1 MPTQQPPPVARPDAP
16 HAIAI
21 SLALPRLRRRFKQSV
36 AADPLR
42 SDRPPPL
49 TMSAPCVFSRR
60 PPPPT
65 MSGGIISFPSSSSD
79 SFAAF
84 LPPPPRS
91 SLVLQ
96 HPSGVHQHRRREL
109 AWRRAATTCGGII
122 SSPSSS
128 SESSAR
134 CAAPIL
140 HAPCRR
146 GLPRHTGTLTG
157 QDCLGVRTVPALC
170 HRPHGH
176 GHPSAARRRAA
187 LGEEGRLVL
196 P

>member
-1 MPTQQPPPVARPDAP
+1 LASFLRWLCHATRILQP
-16 HAIAI
+16 IET
-21 SLALPRLRRRFKQSV
+21 LQSR
-36 AADPLR
+36 A
-42 SDRPPPL
+42 S
-49 TMSAPCVFSRR
+49 SAPVHRR
-60 PPPPT
+60 T
-65 MSGGIISFPSSSSD
+65 RNFRSVIPSPQSYAHNRTAPCRTARRSASSD

-84 LPPPPRS
+84 LPPPRS
-91 SLVLQ
+91 SSVLQ

-128 SESSAR
+128 SESSA
-134 CAAPIL
+134 
-140 HAPCRR
+140 CRR
-146 GLPRHTGTLTG
+146 GLPRQTGTLTG

-170 HRPHGH
+170 HRPRGH
-176 GHPSAARRRAA
+176 GHPCTARRRAA

>member
-1 MPTQQPPPVARPDAP
+1 LVRPWHP
-16 HAIAI
+16 
-21 SLALPRLRRRFKQSV
+21 S
-36 AADPLR
+36 
-42 SDRPPPL
+42 
-49 TMSAPCVFSRR
+49 
-60 PPPPT
+60 
-65 MSGGIISFPSSSSD
+65 SGGSAMRQGSSNRSKRFNPVRPARLFTATRNFRSVIPSPPSYAHNTTAPRRTARRSASSD

-84 LPPPPRS
+84 LPPPRS

>member
-1 MPTQQPPPVARPDAP
+1 MVRPRHPSSGGSAMRQGSSNRSKRFNPVRPARLFTATRNFRSVIPSPPSYA
-16 HAIAI
+16 HN
-21 SLALPRLRRRFKQSV
+21 
-36 AADPLR
+36 
-42 SDRPPPL
+42 
-49 TMSAPCVFSRR
+49 TTAPCRTARR
-60 PPPPT
+60 
-65 MSGGIISFPSSSSD
+65 SASSD

-84 LPPPPRS
+84 LPPPRS
-91 SLVLQ
+91 SSVLQ

-176 GHPSAARRRAA
+176 GQPSAARRRAA